1 MYSYKRLSEI
11 SAVIS
16 IISVTIPFL
25 ALTIYFKLVEMPYII
40 LFAAGIAA
48 IGAMLQL
55 KSTKLNYVS
64 GRIFIAYARED
75 KEKVVELYNT
85 LKKEGFKPWLDEKNL
100 LPGQNWESTILE
112 AIRSSEVVLACLSK
126 NSSAK
131 KGFINKEFQ
140 HALNNLNYH
149 KNGMSPVIPVRL
161 EETNVPERLSTVQR
175 VDLFEKNGINKLI
188 KSLREIITNSSVS
201 E

>member
-1 MYSYKRLSEI
+1 MSEI

-16 IISVTIPFL
+16 ITSVIIPFI
-25 ALTIYFKLVEMPYII
+25 ALTVDFKTIEMPYII

-48 IGAMLQL
+48 IGAILQL
-55 KSTKLNYVS
+55 KSTKTNYVA

-75 KEKVVELYNT
+75 KEKVIGLYKT
-85 LKKEGFKPWLDEKNL
+85 LEREGFKPWLDEINL
-100 LPGQNWESTILE
+100 LPGQNWKSTILE

-126 NSSAK
+126 KSSSK
-131 KGFINKEFQ
+131 KGFINTEFQ
-140 HALNNLNYH
+140 HALNNLKYH
-149 KNGMSPVIPVRL
+149 QNGMSPVIPIRL

-188 KSLREIITNSSVS
+188 EALRKITSDSSKEINNS
-201 E
+201 